1 MNADRT
7 DHYRTI
13 AAVFA
18 LALAATAAPLG
29 AQVVERTTGTV
40 LREGVPET
48 YVVKRGDVLGTIA
61 RRNGTT
67 VARLKALNGL
77 KSDRIR
83 IGQRLRVR

>member
-1 MNADRT
+1 MNVPNPA
-7 DHYRTI
+7 I
-13 AAVFA
+13 
-18 LALAATAAPLG
+18 
-29 AQVVERTTGTV
+29 ERYGSSAS
-40 LREGVPET
+40 RT

>member
-1 MNADRT
+1 MLPFCSGTAMVRSSNAVSVS
-7 DHYRTI
+7 I
-13 AAVFA
+13 AAPGSSA
-18 LALAATAAPLG
+18 S
-29 AQVVERTTGTV
+29 R
-40 LREGVPET
+40 T